1 MIGLADDERFAARFA
16 THGVPYD
23 HAASLSKPEPS
34 MPAFPNLFRPLDLGF
49 VVLPNRIVMGSMH
62 TQLESR
68 PDGPERLA
76 AFYAERARGGAAL
89 IVTGGFSP
97 NAAGNLGEHR
107 AQFSTRDDAEA
118 HRVIPHSV
126 HEAGGRIVL
135 QLLHAG
141 RYGYHSRIVA
151 PSAIKAPI
159 NVHTPREMTV
169 AEIEGT
175 LSDFVVAAQLAREAG
190 YDGVE
195 LMGSEGYLV
204 TQFLAARTNQRR
216 DEWGGTLDNRMR
228 FAVELVRRT
237 RRAVGS
243 DFIIVFRISTLDL
256 VEGGLALAETQSLA
270 RTLESAGT
278 TILNSGIGWHEARI
292 PTIAQAVPRG
302 AFAWATRRLREA
314 VRIPV
319 AASNRINAPEIAEEI
334 LARGDADLVSMAR
347 ALLADPE
354 FGAKAKAGDRAAIN
368 ICIACNQA
376 CLDHY
381 FTGEPASCVVNPRA
395 GRETQLVFLKTR
407 SRKRVAVV
415 GGGPAGL
422 SCAAVAAERGHE
434 VTLFEAA
441 PELGGQFNLAKA
453 VPGKQEF
460 AESVGYYAER
470 LRRLKVHVQLNRA
483 ADDASLEAFDEV
495 VIATG
500 VEPRRPAI
508 PGIDH
513 PKVASYVDVLSGRVE
528 PGRDVAIVGMGGIG
542 FDVALYLLERSG
554 RAPLAPDA
562 FAAHWG
568 IHPDGSLSAPTPKAP
583 RHRVTMLKRSTGP
596 FGHTLGRS
604 TGWVHRA
611 ELARN
616 GVRMLKG
623 VEYLRI
629 DDAGLHVLADAAPMV
644 ISADTIIVC
653 AGQEP
658 RRWRN
663 GRFHH
668 IGGAREAG
676 ELDAERAMR
685 EGAEFAAT
693 L

>member
-1 MIGLADDERFAARFA
+1 M
-16 THGVPYD
+16 
-23 HAASLSKPEPS
+23 PS
-34 MPAFPNLFRPLDLGF
+34 FPNLFRPLDLGF
-49 VVLPNRIVMGSMH
+49 AVLPNRIVMGSMH

-118 HRVIPHSV
+118 HRIIPRTV

-135 QLLHAG
+135 QLLHSG

-159 NVHTPREMTV
+159 NGHSPREMTA

-175 LSDFVVAAQLAREAG
+175 LSDFVAAAQLAREAG

-204 TQFLAARTNQRR
+204 TQFLATRTNQRR
-216 DEWGGTLDNRMR
+216 DEWGGTLENRMR
-228 FAVELVRRT
+228 FAAELVRRT

-256 VEGGLALAETQSLA
+256 VEGGLTLAQTQILA
-270 RTLESAGT
+270 QALESAGT

-302 AFAWATRRLREA
+302 AFAWATRRLRGA
-314 VRIPV
+314 VGIPV

-354 FGAKAKAGDRAAIN
+354 FGIKAKAGDRAAIN

-395 GRETQLVFLKTR
+395 GRETQLVFLKA
-407 SRKRVAVV
+407 RKRKRIGVV

-434 VTLFEAA
+434 VTLFESA
-441 PELGGQFNLAKA
+441 PELGGQFNLAK
-453 VPGKQEF
+453 VIPGKQEF
-460 AESVGYYAER
+460 AESVAYYAER
-470 LRRLKVHVQLNRA
+470 LRRAGVTVLLNQ
-483 ADDASLEAFDEV
+483 EAQEKTLRGFDEV
-495 VIATG
+495 VIAAG
-500 VEPRRPAI
+500 IQPRRPVIA
-508 PGIDH
+508 GIDH
-513 PKVASYVDVLSGRVE
+513 PKVVGYVDLLAGRVE
-528 PGRDVAIVGMGGIG
+528 PGREVAIIGMGGIG
-542 FDVALYLLERSG
+542 FDVALYLLERAS
-554 RAPLAPDA
+554 RAPLDAGA
-562 FAAHWG
+562 FASHWG
-568 IHPDGSLSAPTPKAP
+568 IGADGAPLALTPKDP
-583 RHRVTMLKRSTGP
+583 QRRITMLKRSTGP
-596 FGHTLGRS
+596 FGETLGRT

-623 VEYLRI
+623 VEYRRI
-629 DDAGLHVLADAAPMV
+629 DDAGLHIAVDGKDLLVP
-644 ISADTIIVC
+644 ADTIVLC

-658 RRWRN
+658 LRWSHST
-663 GRFHH
+663 FHH

-676 ELDAERAMR
+676 ELDAERAIL
-685 EGAEFAAT
+685 EGAELAAS

>member
-1 MIGLADDERFAARFA
+1 MSAYP
-16 THGVPYD
+16 H
-23 HAASLSKPEPS
+23 
-34 MPAFPNLFRPLDLGF
+34 LFRPLELGF
-49 VVLPNRIVMGSMH
+49 LTLPNRIVMGSMH

-68 PDGPERLA
+68 PDGMERLA

-97 NAAGNLGEHR
+97 NEAGNLGEHR
-107 AQFSTRDDAEA
+107 AQFSTRDDAER
-118 HRVIPHSV
+118 HRVIPRAV

-135 QLLHAG
+135 QLLHSG
-141 RYGYHSRIVA
+141 RYGLHGGIVA
-151 PSAIKAPI
+151 PSAIRAPI
-159 NVHTPREMTV
+159 NAHVPREMTID
-169 AEIEGT
+169 EIEST
-175 LSDFVVAAQLAREAG
+175 LVDFVRAAQLAREAG

-195 LMGSEGYLV
+195 LMGSEGYLI
-204 TQFLAARTNQRR
+204 TQFLALRTNQRR
-216 DEWGGTLDNRMR
+216 DEWGGALENRMR
-228 FAVELVRRT
+228 FATELVQRT

-243 DFIIVFRISTLDL
+243 DFIIVFRLSTLDL
-256 VEGGLALAETQSLA
+256 VEGGLALAEARTLA
-270 RTLESAGT
+270 RALESAGT

-302 AFAWATRRLREA
+302 AFAWATRHIREA

-319 AASNRINAPEIAEEI
+319 AASNRINAPEVAEEI

-347 ALLADPE
+347 ALLADPD
-354 FGAKAKAGDRAAIN
+354 FAAKARAGDRAAIN

-376 CLDHY
+376 CLERY

-407 SRKRVAVV
+407 KRKRVAVV

-434 VTLFEAA
+434 VTLFESASQ
-441 PELGGQFNLAKA
+441 LGGQFNLAK
-453 VPGKQEF
+453 VIPGKQEF
-460 AESVGYYAER
+460 AESIAYYAER
-470 LRRLKVHVQLNRA
+470 LRRLKVIVRLNQA
-483 ADDASLEAFDEV
+483 ADDGALEGFDEV
-495 VIATG
+495 VIASG
-500 VEPRRPAI
+500 IDPRRPAI
-508 PGIDH
+508 RGIDH
-513 PKVASYVDVLSGRVE
+513 PKVANYVDVLSGRVE
-528 PGRDVAIVGMGGIG
+528 PGREVAIIGMGGIG
-542 FDVALYLLERSG
+542 FDVALYLLERSS
-554 RAPLAPDA
+554 RAPLVPAA
-562 FAAHWG
+562 FASHWG
-568 IHPDGSLSAPTPKAP
+568 IRADGSVSTPPPKAAP
-583 RHRVTMLKRSTGP
+583 HRITMLKRSTGP
-596 FGHTLGRS
+596 FGQTLGRT

-623 VEYLRI
+623 VEYRHI
-629 DDAGLHVLADAAPMV
+629 GEEGLHILVDDKALV
-644 ISADTIIVC
+644 IPADTIVVC

-658 RRWRN
+658 RRWAH

-685 EGAEFAAT
+685 EGAELAAR